1 MIVSILALAF
11 SLGAIALAVWR
22 INRADR
28 QRRSCWSRKDD
39 QQ

>member
-28 QRRSCWSRKDD
+28 ANATCWQHKDD